1 MKQIQF
7 LKARVQ
13 QRKQS
18 KPERETQKGLS
29 CLALSNKKASLQK
42 ACYTSREVVPANNTV
57 GEVVYMLAQ
66 TLVGLIDTTT
76 SCCLTQ
82 TIVYWNDLSHS

>member
-29 CLALSNKKASLQK
+29 CLALSNKKASLNT
-42 ACYTSREVVPANNTV
+42 CYTSREVVPANNTV

-76 SCCLTQ
+76 SCCPIQ